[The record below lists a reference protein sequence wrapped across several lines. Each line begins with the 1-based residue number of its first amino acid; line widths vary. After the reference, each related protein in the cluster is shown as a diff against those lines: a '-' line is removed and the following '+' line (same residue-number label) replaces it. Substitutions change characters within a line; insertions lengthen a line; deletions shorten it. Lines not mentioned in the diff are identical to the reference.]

1 LPASAVVAEFPF
13 GDKAWELRYLYF
25 AALHRRT
32 LVNGYSGWFPPGY
45 VHRVAALSQL
55 PLEPDTAW
63 QALMEARPTHVVL
76 HGRSFADPDRAGV
89 IAAWLLAHGATFDR
103 AFGDGDVIYTMPPPQ

>member
-1 LPASAVVAEFPF
+1 
-13 GDKAWELRYLYF
+13 
-25 AALHRRT
+25 
-32 LVNGYSGWFPPGY
+32 
-45 VHRVAALSQL
+45 
-55 PLEPDTAW
+55 
-63 QALMEARPTHVVL
+63 VL